1 MIHEIEGVE
10 RELGR
15 VSSRPE
21 IDLGTPIL
29 TYVELT
35 PSGDP
40 EAYSG
45 RLRDVLAAVFDL
57 AVRPG
62 FDEDEVP
69 VDTIPEWFVR
79 ACEDGAAV
87 DSFVAEGQARH
98 RELNSVG
105 PWRIQDWLSRFDP
118 ELENRGWAFWDL
130 TRSPD
135 DSRRLRLWLDTWG
148 EPFFAWEE
156 LRWLAYTCGAASVA
170 NPMVVKSEQWA
181 REQSA

>member
-1 MIHEIEGVE
+1 MLHEIEGVKQE
-10 RELGR
+10 RAR

-21 IDLGTPIL
+21 IDANTPVIA
-29 TYVELT
+29 YVELT
-35 PSGDP
+35 PVSDP
-40 EAYSG
+40 KAYSE
-45 RLRDVLAAVFDL
+45 RLRAVFAAVFDL
-57 AVRPG
+57 AMQPG

-69 VDTIPEWFVR
+69 VGTIPEWFVR
-79 ACEDGAAV
+79 ACEDGVAV

-98 RELNSVG
+98 GELNGVG
-105 PWRIQDWLSRFDP
+105 PWRIQDWLSRFHP

-156 LRWLAYTCGAASVA
+156 LRWLAYTCGADFVA